1 MWPRRTLYDTAKR
14 KLVPVRVE
22 VQGLMRWSQSRLDGE
37 VMALQLILQE
47 MVHSS
52 MEVVPW
58 LRAMSVLSKEL
69 LALEE
74 VEYLP
79 LSECRL

>member
-1 MWPRRTLYDTAKR
+1 MWPRRTLYDTAER
-14 KLVPVRVE
+14 KQVPGRVE
-22 VQGLMRWSQSRLDGE
+22 VQGLMRWSQSRLDVE
-37 VMALQLILQE
+37 VMASQLILLE

-52 MEVVPW
+52 TEVVPW

-69 LALEE
+69 LALEG
-74 VEYLP
+74 VGYLP